1 MHCGEGGDGVGC
13 RIDPFGRFSPPSKD
27 YPWKVVWGEGK
38 QLTKL
43 NNAWDNRPPVSLRRG
58 TPLRSVLIVGC
69 LEGGCHFIEGNL
81 RAKRRTDHLRDMLDE
96 IGVGRERLRM
106 VNLSAA
112 MAPTFVQSVNEMV
125 QTIEGLGPNP
135 LKACDAREIRQA

>member
-1 MHCGEGGDGVGC
+1 MHYGDGGDGVGC

-112 MAPTFVQSVNEMV
+112 MAPTFVQRVNEMV
-125 QTIEGLGPNP
+125 QTIESLGPNP
-135 LKACDAREIRQA
+135 LKARDAREIRQA

>member
-1 MHCGEGGDGVGC
+1 MHYGDGGDGVGC

-112 MAPTFVQSVNEMV
+112 MAPTFVQRVNEMV

>member
-1 MHCGEGGDGVGC
+1 MQYGDGGDGVGC
-13 RIDPFGRFSPPSKD
+13 RIHPFGRFSPPSKD

-81 RAKRRTDHLRDMLDE
+81 RAKRSTEQLRDMLDE

-112 MAPTFVQSVNEMV
+112 MAPTFVQRVNEMV
-125 QTIEGLGPNP
+125 QTIESLGPNP
-135 LKACDAREIRQA
+135 LKARDAREIRQA

>member
-1 MHCGEGGDGVGC
+1 MHYGDGGDGVGC

-81 RAKRRTDHLRDMLDE
+81 RAKRRTEQLRDMLDE

-112 MAPTFVQSVNEMV
+112 MAPTFVQRVNEMV
-125 QTIEGLGPNP
+125 QTIESLGPNP
-135 LKACDAREIRQA
+135 LKARDAREIRQA

>member
-1 MHCGEGGDGVGC
+1 MHYGDGGDGVGC

>member
-1 MHCGEGGDGVGC
+1 MHYGDGGDGVGC

-81 RAKRRTDHLRDMLDE
+81 RAKRRTDHLRDMLNE

>member
-1 MHCGEGGDGVGC
+1 MNHGDGGDGVGC

-112 MAPTFVQSVNEMV
+112 MAPTFVQRVNEMV
-125 QTIEGLGPNP
+125 QTIESLGPNP
-135 LKACDAREIRQA
+135 LKARDAREIRQA